1 MEKIVIIKSDENK
14 KISSYIHSLFPDK
27 TISFIKKNIN
37 RGNVKVNNKKVK
49 DNYLLKEND
58 VITLYLK
65 NKIRSNDNYLKC
77 NVKLNIFY
85 EDENIIIID
94 KQKNL
99 LCQEDANEKISTLN
113 NAIRLYCFKKKIWD
127 GSSLNEP
134 SLIHRLDKN
143 TTGLLIAGKNKE
155 IVKILNEEM
164 KNKNIIK
171 KYIAFVH
178 GNFKKEEME
187 LKDYIKKHNS
197 KNIMIVSNK
206 KSDEYFKPI
215 NTNIK
220 KIYSSNIYSILEV
233 TISSGKK
240 HQIRAHLSWYGFPII
255 GDYKYSNINNYNN
268 KEKSQMLI
276 SNEIIFNLKNSKLSY
291 LNDIEFKK
299 YNPNEIKSIINL

>member
-1 MEKIVIIKSDENK
+1 MEKIVIIKSDANK
-14 KISSYIHSLFPDK
+14 KIASYIHSLFPNK

-37 RGNVKVNNKKVK
+37 RGNVKVNNQKVR

-58 VITLYLK
+58 VITHFLK
-65 NKIRSNDNYLKC
+65 NKITLNNNYFKC
-77 NVKLNIFY
+77 NLKLNIFY
-85 EDENIIIID
+85 EDDNIIIID
-94 KQKNL
+94 KQKNT
-99 LCQEDANEKISTLN
+99 LCQEDVNEKINTLN
-113 NAIRLYCFKKKIWD
+113 NAIRKYCFENKLWD

-178 GNFKKEEME
+178 GNFKQEEME
-187 LKDYIKKHNS
+187 LKGYIKKHNS

-206 KSDEYFKPI
+206 KSDEHFKPI
-215 NTNIK
+215 HTYLK
-220 KIYSSNIYSILEV
+220 KIYSSNNYSILEV

-240 HQIRAHLSWYGFPII
+240 HQIRSHLSWYGFPII
-255 GDYKYSNINNYNN
+255 GDYKYSNTNHYDN
-268 KEKSQMLI
+268 KQKSQMLI
-276 SNEIIFNLKNSKLSY
+276 SNEIIFNLKNDKLKY
-291 LNDIEFKK
+291 LNEIQFKK
-299 YNPNEIKSIINL
+299 YKQKEIEGMLNL